1 MVGVDIIKLRCDYYH
16 KNFKGNYQIRKQE
29 NRGWTIYGTVS
40 TEKQAIEVVK
50 YLKDNNWD
58 KESLEDANFDF
69 DFLNNSSEKSGRY
82 YTKSNQSYRVQKNI
96 DGKTKSFG
104 HYDTEEEAKKVVAY
118 LKMINWDEELF
129 EKHKKDLLKGKIL

>member
-1 MVGVDIIKLRCDYYH
+1 M
-16 KNFKGNYQIRKQE
+16 
-29 NRGWTIYGTVS
+29 
-40 TEKQAIEVVK
+40 K

-69 DFLNNSSEKSGRY
+69 DFLNNSSEKSGKY

>member
-1 MVGVDIIKLRCDYYH
+1 M
-16 KNFKGNYQIRKQE
+16 
-29 NRGWTIYGTVS
+29 
-40 TEKQAIEVVK
+40 K

-69 DFLNNSSEKSGRY
+69 LNNSSEKSGKY